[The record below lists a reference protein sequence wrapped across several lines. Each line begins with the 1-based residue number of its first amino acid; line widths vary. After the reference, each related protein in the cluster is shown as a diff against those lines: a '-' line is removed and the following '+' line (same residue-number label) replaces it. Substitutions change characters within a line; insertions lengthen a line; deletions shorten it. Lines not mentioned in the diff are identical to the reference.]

1 MAYKSEGQSIE
12 TQRPLSAEDLRHAFE
27 AAVCEIHRADAVAR
41 KLQHGLPIVSR
52 ARILGISRES
62 AENARSLT
70 RHELWLNCGRF
81 SP

>member
-62 AENARSLT
+62 AEKRALSDAARALAQ
-70 RHELWLNCGRF
+70 LWKV
-81 SP
+81 